1 MRELRH
7 ALVLGGWGFIGSW
20 LVNRLLEDGVEV
32 TVLDRAAPEQPAPG
46 PVRRIDA
53 EVTQE
58 AVEKFILQ
66 SPVDAVFQAAGAA
79 LVPPSLERPLEDLE
93 QNVVTTLAA
102 LEGVRRARSDAVIV
116 LLSSAAVYGDAQYHP
131 MDENHPLEPKSP
143 YGVAKLAAAR
153 YLRLYSRLHGLR
165 GFSVRPFSIYGPR
178 QRKLVVF
185 DLLTRLHAG
194 EQPLRMLGSPEV
206 SRDFVFVEDAAHGL
220 VALARR
226 ADGAGEAYNL
236 ASGRSTSLHELATTL
251 VDITGI
257 EADVEFTGRVRAG
270 DPLNWTGD
278 PQRARALGV
287 CCDTPL
293 DEGLRRTAEWFATTR
308 AAAK

>member
-32 TVLDRAAPEQPAPG
+32 TVLDRAAPEQPAPE

-102 LEGVRRARSDAVIV
+102 LEGLRRARSDAVIV
-116 LLSSAAVYGDAQYHP
+116 LLSSAAVYGDARYHP
-131 MDENHPLEPKSP
+131 MDEDHPLEPKSP
-143 YGVAKLAAAR
+143 YGVAKLGAEGYVA
-153 YLRLYSRLHGLR
+153 LYARLHAQPGL
-165 GFSVRPFSIYGPR
+165 SVRPFSVYGPR
-178 QRKLVVF
+178 QRKLVVH
-185 DLLTRLHAG
+185 DLLERLHEG
-194 EQPLRMLGSPEV
+194 ERPLRMLGSPEV
-206 SRDFVFVEDAAHGL
+206 SRDFVFVEDAVRGL
-220 VALARR
+220 VTLAR
-226 ADGAGEAYNL
+226 AAPP
-236 ASGRSTSLHELATTL
+236 GRR
-251 VDITGI
+251 G
-257 EADVEFTGRVRAG
+257 
-270 DPLNWTGD
+270 LN
-278 PQRARALGV
+278 PAR
-287 CCDTPL
+287 
-293 DEGLRRTAEWFATTR
+293 
-308 AAAK
+308 